1 MSSQPA
7 TDNRKVALEAFLAD
21 YESRGFRL
29 ESRTDTQAI
38 LVRRPRLARLARR
51 GGNRI
56 VIWVDEHGAVESR
69 PIEARRW

>member
-1 MSSQPA
+1 MSSQSA
-7 TDNRKVALEAFLAD
+7 TDNRKVALEAYLAD

-51 GGNRI
+51 GGSRI
-56 VIWVDEHGAVESR
+56 VIWVDEHGVVESR